1 MYMDDRKSMIY
12 RLLADYVRSPSLRH
26 LRDDRSLHKIANEIV
41 QNLDQRSAVWK
52 KWEGKRNAVL
62 KSALEC
68 WIPKVDLLAFLN
80 GLPGPQLTMTD
91 LEQRMKHLIEVESI
105 GYPEPKLEPE
115 CLAIYNAEVEAGTE
129 MAAIIGRLS
138 DYTLNQFERLRKEEQ
153 EEERLRLE
161 EARLERERR
170 LLSYAD
176 CPWTQIKGSKFAYC
190 RKNGRVFQLKP
201 NTDKSWTMYRV
212 QEVDDLTK
220 GEMIGRYRSRGDASK
235 VVAKAAFEPEPWR

>member
-1 MYMDDRKSMIY
+1 MDDRKSMIY

-91 LEQRMKHLIEVESI
+91 LEQRMKHLVEVESI
-105 GYPEPKLEPE
+105 GYPEPKLELE

-170 LLSYAD
+170 VLSYAD
-176 CPWTQIKGSKFAYC
+176 CPWTQIKGSKFVYC

-201 NTDKSWTMYRV
+201 NGDKSWTMYRV

>member
-1 MYMDDRKSMIY
+1 MDDRKSMIY
-12 RLLADYVRSPSLRH
+12 RLLADYVRSPSLHH

-91 LEQRMKHLIEVESI
+91 LEQRMKHLVEVESI
-105 GYPEPKLEPE
+105 GYPEPKLELE

-176 CPWTQIKGSKFAYC
+176 CPWTQIKSSKFVYC

-220 GEMIGRYRSRGDASK
+220 GEMIGRYRSHGDASK
-235 VVAKAAFEPEPWR
+235 VVAKAAFEPAPWR